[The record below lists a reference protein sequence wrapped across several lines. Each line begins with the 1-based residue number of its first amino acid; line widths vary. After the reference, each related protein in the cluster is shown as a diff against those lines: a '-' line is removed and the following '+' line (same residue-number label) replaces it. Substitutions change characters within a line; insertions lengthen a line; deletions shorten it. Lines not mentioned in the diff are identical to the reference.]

1 LVVEEDGL
9 AALGLN
15 KDDASSSVMA
25 SAQSE
30 LQRLGMETALSWWS
44 CAGVGAPAAG
54 ILAKTTVMI
63 GSRVGGERGEGRQ
76 WWHLA
81 ESSARAAMA

>member
-15 KDDASSSVMA
+15 KGDASSSVMA
-25 SAQSE
+25 S
-30 LQRLGMETALSWWS
+30 WWS
-44 CAGVGAPAAG
+44 CADVGAPAAG
-54 ILAKTTVMI
+54 ILAKTTAMI
-63 GSRVGGERGEGRQ
+63 GSRVGGESGEGRQ
-76 WWHLA
+76 WWRLA

>member
-1 LVVEEDGL
+1 MRSVSARTG
-9 AALGLN
+9 
-15 KDDASSSVMA
+15 SSQRGAPSLVMA
-25 SAQSE
+25 SARSE
-30 LQRLGMETALSWWS
+30 LQRLGTLAAPSWWS

-76 WWHLA
+76 WWRLA

>member
-1 LVVEEDGL
+1 LVVQEDCL

-54 ILAKTTVMI
+54 ILTKTTVMI

-76 WWHLA
+76 WWRLA